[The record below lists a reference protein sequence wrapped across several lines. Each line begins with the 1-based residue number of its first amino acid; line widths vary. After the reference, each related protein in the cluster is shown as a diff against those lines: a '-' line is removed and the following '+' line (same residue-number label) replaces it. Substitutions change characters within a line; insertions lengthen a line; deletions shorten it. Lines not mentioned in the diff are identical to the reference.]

1 MGSVN
6 SMMSCMVTM
15 ISVISMS
22 MMVMMSPGSV
32 RSGCCCGDEQCYY
45 QAPHGDVLLSGSC
58 DQVGVVSCTE
68 CCRLIITLY
77 TLTPHTSLPPP
88 PPPAMAE
95 LQVAGGFVKVFP
107 KHHKTVTPPTCPCCL
122 CYFLLPPNKPIDP

>member
-1 MGSVN
+1 MGSVDSMD

-15 ISVISMS
+15 ISVISMISMS

-77 TLTPHTSLPPP
+77 TLTPHTSHLTPHSLLPHPPP
-88 PPPAMAE
+88 WQNSRSLE
-95 LQVAGGFVKVFP
+95 VL
-107 KHHKTVTPPTCPCCL
+107 
-122 CYFLLPPNKPIDP
+122 